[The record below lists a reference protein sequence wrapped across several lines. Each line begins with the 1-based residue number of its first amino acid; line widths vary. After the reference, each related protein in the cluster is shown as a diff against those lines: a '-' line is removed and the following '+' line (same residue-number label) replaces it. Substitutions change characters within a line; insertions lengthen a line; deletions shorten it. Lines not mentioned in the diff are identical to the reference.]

1 VKREMPMCLGHDSQF
16 RSPSLTP
23 GTFLDHLYRAISLQT
38 LSQFLFLLS
47 GNSLPPS
54 CWLCTSYPN
63 TSIPSELRTINIIQ
77 DCCAPGF
84 CAPTSNVKVPPD
96 SSREDGQPPPYERR
110 PDAVIMEQGYPQ
122 QDCGER
128 EGRANDQLPRLG
140 LPTSKEEREKFKLAP
155 PDGVQL
161 FRATKRWPSLR

>member
-1 VKREMPMCLGHDSQF
+1 M
-16 RSPSLTP
+16 
-23 GTFLDHLYRAISLQT
+23 
-38 LSQFLFLLS
+38 
-47 GNSLPPS
+47 
-54 CWLCTSYPN
+54 
-63 TSIPSELRTINIIQ
+63 
-77 DCCAPGF
+77 
-84 CAPTSNVKVPPD
+84 KVPPD

-161 FRATKRWPSLR
+161 FRATKHWPSLR

>member
-1 VKREMPMCLGHDSQF
+1 MCLGHDSQF

-23 GTFLDHLYRAISLQT
+23 GTFPDHLYRAISLQT
-38 LSQFLFLLS
+38 LSQ
-47 GNSLPPS
+47 S
-54 CWLCTSYPN
+54 C
-63 TSIPSELRTINIIQ
+63 
-77 DCCAPGF
+77 F
-84 CAPTSNVKVPPD
+84 F
-96 SSREDGQPPPYERR
+96 YERR

-161 FRATKRWPSLR
+161 F